1 MIVYES
7 NSFPGG
13 KTQPNRSHPINQT
26 DANTDTSYQKQKIKT
41 PSPYVQSNYIRTH
54 KNIIIA
60 MIGSALF

>member
-13 KTQPNRSHPINQT
+13 KTQPNPSHPINQT
-26 DANTDTSYQKQKIKT
+26 DANTNTSYHKPKIKT